1 MKLSTGQS
9 TPSAAMKETA
19 LVMALGTDGSASKNT
34 LVMFE
39 TMKVAAL
46 LKKFAHRDPT
56 VLPSLEAFQLATFGG
71 ARALGIDAGL
81 IGVDRLADLILV
93 DPRRPE
99 LTPRHNDISNWVYSA
114 HGNVVDTMICDG
126 VVLMRGRRVRG
137 EAEILEKAAGG
148 ARGLGSRVCDGAR

>member
-1 MKLSTGQS
+1 MKLSTGQAM
-9 TPSAAMKETA
+9 PYAAMKEA
-19 LVMALGTDGSASKNT
+19 AVVMGLGTDGAASNNN
-34 LVMFE
+34 LDMFE

-46 LKKFAHRDPT
+46 LQKFAHRDPT

-81 IGVDRLADLILV
+81 IGVDRLADLILI

-126 VVLMRGRRVRG
+126 AVLMRGRRVRG
-137 EAEILEKAAGG
+137 EAEILEKAAAV
-148 ARGLGSRVCDGAR
+148 ARDLVSRV